1 MKKTFLLPALLMIA
15 FIGQSQSYDAAK
27 NALILHQ
34 MKLAKESVDKGMT
47 NAKYSAKAEAWILK
61 AAVYAGLAI
70 DSIKS
75 PQAVEYLKEADAA
88 FVKYREM
95 EPDLA
100 LLKDIVYQNGPV
112 NLYSAYYT
120 AGFQDYSAKKWQES
134 FDKYKKVVDI
144 SDLLIAQKIL
154 TAATDT
160 NSLIMAGITAE
171 NSNHKDDAAKY
182 YSRLADIKLAGA
194 DYESIYRFLVNHYFI
209 KKDLANFEK
218 YKALGKSIYPK
229 SEYFDYD
236 KVDFAVGLEDDFNKK
251 LQAVE
256 EMFNS
261 DPSNYKAALLLGGMI
276 YDTLNSRKEDA
287 VMPANAADLEAKMV
301 KALQK
306 ASEIKPDQELPYIY
320 LGDHFI
326 TRSNAIA
333 KQKETLADDIK
344 KRTKPG
350 AQPSKEDVQKRDA
363 LEAQY
368 AAAFESAYGPYLKA
382 ADVFSKKPTLTN
394 QQKQQYKL
402 LVSYLADV
410 CNYKKG
416 LVKAKPAEFQKL
428 AAEEKKWND
437 LYDSIK

>member
-1 MKKTFLLPALLMIA
+1 MKKAFLFSTILLLVIFVQA
-15 FIGQSQSYDAAK
+15 QYEPAK

-34 MKLAKESVDKGMT
+34 MKVAKEAVDKGMT
-47 NAKYSAKAEAWILK
+47 NSKFSAKSEAWILK
-61 AAVYAGLAI
+61 AAVYAGLAM

-75 PQAVEYLKEADAA
+75 PQAAEYMKEADAA
-88 FVKYREM
+88 FTKYREM
-95 EPDLA
+95 QPDLSH
-100 LLKDIVYQNGPV
+100 LQDIVYQNGPV

-120 AGFQDYSAKKWQES
+120 AGYQDYSAKKWQDAFE
-134 FDKYKKVVDI
+134 KYKKVVDL
-144 SDLLIAQKIL
+144 SDLLITQKL
-154 TAATDT
+154 LNATIDT

-171 NSNHKDDAAKY
+171 NSNHRDDAAKY
-182 YSRLADIKLAGA
+182 YSRLADIKLTGT
-194 DYESIYRFLVNHYFI
+194 DYESIYRFLVNYYFV

-218 YKALGKSIYPK
+218 YKALGKSVYPK
-229 SEYFDYD
+229 SDYFDYD

-256 EMFNS
+256 EMYNN

-276 YDTLNSRKEDA
+276 YDTLNSRKEGA
-287 VMPANAADLEAKMV
+287 VLPSNAAELEAKMV

-306 ASEIKPDQELPYIY
+306 ASELKPDEELPYIY
-320 LGDHFI
+320 VGDHFI
-326 TRSNAIA
+326 TKSNTIA
-333 KQKETLADDIK
+333 KQKEAVADDIK

-363 LEAQY
+363 LEQQY
-368 AAAFESAYGPYLKA
+368 AAAFENAYAPYVKA
-382 ADVFSKKPTLTN
+382 ADVFAKKPKLTS

-437 LYDSIK
+437 LYDTIK